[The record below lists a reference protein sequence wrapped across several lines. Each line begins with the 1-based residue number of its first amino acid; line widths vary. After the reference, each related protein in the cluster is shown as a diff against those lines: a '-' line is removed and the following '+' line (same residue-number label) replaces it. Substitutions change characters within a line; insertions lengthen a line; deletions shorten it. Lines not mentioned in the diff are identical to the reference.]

1 MISKK
6 NKALAAGI
14 LSAAMSA
21 TALVPAFASGIDAT
35 PNSEAKADSTS
46 YAKMF
51 ESLYDDVITNGIEN
65 GYMSDQTQNGSFGI
79 PYHAVRCCI
88 DT

>member
-21 TALVPAFASGIDAT
+21 TALVPAFASGIDAP
-35 PNSEAKADSTS
+35 PNE
-46 YAKMF
+46 YAK
-51 ESLYDDVITNGIEN
+51 E
-65 GYMSDQTQNGSFGI
+65 
-79 PYHAVRCCI
+79 
-88 DT
+88 

>member
-21 TALVPAFASGIDAT
+21 TAIVPAFASGIDAT
-35 PNSEAKADSTS
+35 PNSYAEADAGS
-46 YAKMF
+46 YAAMF
-51 ESLYDDVITNGIEN
+51 ESLYDDVIT
-65 GYMSDQTQNGSFGI
+65 MTLSLTVSRM
-79 PYHAVRCCI
+79 A
-88 DT
+88 T